1 MTQEKK
7 IIPNWKNALFQITS
21 GGSAGFVEIC
31 LMHPLDVVK
40 TRFQFQNV
48 KKGVSYTSIADCFRK
63 TIASEGSF

>member
-1 MTQEKK
+1 MSQDNK

-48 KKGVSYTSIADCFRK
+48 KKDVSYTSIADCFRK